1 MKIVKDFNK
10 WIDQNLDRVEQK
22 LINEERY
29 DELLYHME
37 DVLYYEYTKE
47 IHRNYSKN
55 QINHAFDFWKQ
66 NARKE
71 LFEHRSA

>member
-1 MKIVKDFNK
+1 MKVVKDFNK
-10 WIDQNLDRVEQK
+10 WIDQNLDRIEQK

-29 DELLYHME
+29 DELLFHIE

-47 IHRNYSKN
+47 VHKDYSQD
-55 QINHAFDFWKQ
+55 QIEYAFDFWKQ
-66 NARKE
+66 NSRKE

>member
-29 DELLYHME
+29 DELYHME

-47 IHRNYSKN
+47 IHKDYQRTKLTTLIFGSK
-55 QINHAFDFWKQ
+55 K
-66 NARKE
+66 
-71 LFEHRSA
+71 L

>member
-47 IHRNYSKN
+47 IYKNYSKN

-66 NARKE
+66 NARRE

>member
-47 IHRNYSKN
+47 INKDYSKN

-66 NARKE
+66 NALKE